1 MVEGDILPPFSI
13 VFSLLG
19 LMLLSGEEL
28 PLACPNTI

>member
-19 LMLLSGEEL
+19 LMLLSGEGAFSL
-28 PLACPNTI
+28 S